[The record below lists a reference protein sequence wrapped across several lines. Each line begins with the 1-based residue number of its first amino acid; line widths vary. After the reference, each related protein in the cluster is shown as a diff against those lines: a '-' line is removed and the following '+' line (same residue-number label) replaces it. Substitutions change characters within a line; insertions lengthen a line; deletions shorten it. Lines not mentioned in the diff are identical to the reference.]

1 MTEFGRGGSGRLP
14 DRPITQERDGNKMI
28 YLIGGSSHVGKT
40 LLAQKL
46 LERTGYPYLSLDHLK
61 MGFIRTGMTDL
72 TVEDDREM
80 RYWMWPFV
88 AEIIKT
94 AVENGQNMIIEG
106 CYIPSEW
113 KDSFSEEYLA
123 HIRSLFIVMTESYLR
138 SHAADLEDYANV
150 IEKRLED
157 RIDIE
162 RLIACSEEFRKDC
175 GEQGIPCYVIDE
187 AFCLED
193 MLAAVL
199 ATE

>member
-1 MTEFGRGGSGRLP
+1 
-14 DRPITQERDGNKMI
+14 MI

-46 LERTGYPYLSLDHLK
+46 MERTGYPYLSLDHLK

-113 KDSFSEEYLA
+113 KDSFSEIYLA

-162 RLIACSEEFRKDC
+162 RLIACSEEFRKEC